1 MTEKGG
7 ERFFA
12 METTPTTLRHTTQE
26 DVLRVEAAVCG
37 RWRSGEMAGF
47 DLEKNLYNEI
57 YWAGHLFGMLRIYLP
72 DVRIRNSTYLPLISI
87 RKC

>member
-12 METTPTTLRHTTQE
+12 METTSATLRHTTQE

-37 RWRSGEMAGF
+37 RWGSGEMAGF
-47 DLEKNLYNEI
+47 DLEKKNCTMRSI
-57 YWAGHLFGMLRIYLP
+57 GP
-72 DVRIRNSTYLPLISI
+72 VISSA
-87 RKC
+87 C

>member
-12 METTPTTLRHTTQE
+12 METTSATLRHTTQE

-37 RWRSGEMAGF
+37 RWGSGEMAGF
-47 DLEKNLYNEI
+47 DLEKKI
-57 YWAGHLFGMLRIYLP
+57 
-72 DVRIRNSTYLPLISI
+72 VQ
-87 RKC
+87 

>member
-12 METTPTTLRHTTQE
+12 METTSATLRHTTGGR
-26 DVLRVEAAVCG
+26 VTCRGGRLREVGVWGNG
-37 RWRSGEMAGF
+37 RVRSR
-47 DLEKNLYNEI
+47 KKKLYNEI